1 MGFPG
6 GSDGQETSCNTGD
19 LGAISGLRT
28 SPEGGRGNPLQYS
41 RLENPMLRG
50 DWQAT
55 VHGVAKSTT
64 ELLSTAQQGVV

>member
-41 RLENPMLRG
+41 RLENPTDRG
-50 DWQAT
+50 AWQAT
-55 VHGVAKSTT
+55 VHGDPKSGTRLR
-64 ELLSTAQQGVV
+64 E